1 MALMNDV
8 YSYIES
14 NYQPNEPIF
23 LSELSIPDMKA
34 VSVRQ
39 QMKKLTESGQLKRF
53 DTGIY
58 YIPKKSIFRSGSTLS
73 VDEVIRRKYMADG
86 ENCCGYVGGILFA
99 NQLGLTT
106 QVPGVYEIYT
116 NKATTDYRETQLAN
130 LRVILRKPY
139 CAIDEKNAETLQFL
153 DLLKEIV
160 DISEVDGEELTNR
173 LIGYMKKKNIG
184 FESMRP
190 FLPYYP
196 ERIYKNMYEVGLLN
210 GVSICT
216 FEAG

>member
-1 MALMNDV
+1 MTLIDEV
-8 YSYIES
+8 YSYIEK

-23 LSELSIPDMKA
+23 MSDLNIQGIKP

-39 QMKKLTESGQLKRF
+39 QIKKLTEAGKLKRF

-73 VDEVIRRKYMADG
+73 IDEVIKRKYLIDG
-86 ENCCGYVGGILFA
+86 KNCCGYVGGLLFA

-106 QVPGVYEIYT
+106 QVPAVYEVYT
-116 NKATTDYRETQLAN
+116 NKATTDYRETRLASF
-130 LRVILRKPY
+130 RVIIRKPS
-139 CAIDEKNAETLQFL
+139 CEINEKNVNTLQFL

-160 DISEVDGEELTNR
+160 DVTEINGIELTSR
-173 LIGYMKKKNIG
+173 LLNYMKENNIS
-184 FESMRP
+184 FEHMSE

-210 GVSICT
+210 GVS
-216 FEAG
+216 A

>member
-23 LSELSIPDMKA
+23 LSELSIPGMKA

-58 YIPKKSIFRSGSTLS
+58 YIPKKSMFRSGSTLS
-73 VDEVIRRKYMADG
+73 VDEVIRRKYLADG
-86 ENCCGYVGGILFA
+86 GNCCGYVGGILFA

-106 QVPGVYEIYT
+106 QVPGAYEIYT
-116 NKATTDYRETQLAN
+116 NEGYNGLSRNSTCKSACDFTKAILCDRREKCGNAPVPGLTKGDCRYFRSRRRRTD
-130 LRVILRKPY
+130 KPS
-139 CAIDEKNAETLQFL
+139 DRLHEKE
-153 DLLKEIV
+153 KH
-160 DISEVDGEELTNR
+160 
-173 LIGYMKKKNIG
+173 
-184 FESMRP
+184 
-190 FLPYYP
+190 
-196 ERIYKNMYEVGLLN
+196 RI
-210 GVSICT
+210 
-216 FEAG
+216 

>member
-8 YSYIES
+8 YSYIAS

-23 LSELSIPDMKA
+23 LSEIKIPDMKA

-39 QMKKLTESGQLKRF
+39 QMKKLMESGQIKRF

-58 YIPKKSIFRSGSTLS
+58 YIPKESIFRSGSTLS
-73 VDEVIRRKYMADG
+73 VDEVIRKKYLADG
-86 ENCCGYVGGILFA
+86 GICCGYVGGILFA

-106 QVPGVYEIYT
+106 QVPGAYEIYT
-116 NKATTDYRETQLAN
+116 NKATTEYRETHIAK

-139 CAIDEKNAETLQFL
+139 CEINEKNVAILQFL

-173 LIGYMKKKNIG
+173 LIGYMKKKSIG
-184 FESMRP
+184 FESMRT

-210 GVSICT
+210 GV
-216 FEAG
+216 FA

>member
-1 MALMNDV
+1 MVLMNDV
-8 YSYIES
+8 YRYIE
-14 NYQPNEPIF
+14 NNQQLNEPIF
-23 LSELSIPDMKA
+23 LSELNIPGMKA

-39 QMKKLTESGQLKRF
+39 QLKKLTESGRLKRF

-58 YIPKKSIFRSGSTLS
+58 YIPKKSMFRSGSTLS
-73 VDEVIRRKYMADG
+73 VDEVIRRKYLTDG

-99 NQLGLTT
+99 NQLGMTT
-106 QVPGVYEIYT
+106 QVPRAYEIYT
-116 NKATTDYRETQLAN
+116 NKATTEYRETKLAN

-139 CAIDEKNAETLQFL
+139 CAIDEKNAVMLQFL

-173 LIGYMKKKNIG
+173 LISYMKKKSIG
-184 FESMRP
+184 FENMRQ

-210 GVSICT
+210 GVS
-216 FEAG
+216 A

>member
-8 YSYIES
+8 YSYIEN
-14 NYQPNEPIF
+14 NYRPNEPIF
-23 LSELSIPDMKA
+23 LSELNIPGMKA

-58 YIPKKSIFRSGSTLS
+58 YIPKKSMFRSGSTLS
-73 VDEVIRRKYMADG
+73 VDEVIRRKYLADG

-106 QVPGVYEIYT
+106 QVPAVYEIYT
-116 NKATTDYRETQLAN
+116 NKATTEYRETELAN

-139 CAIDEKNAETLQFL
+139 CTIDEKNVATLQFL

-160 DISEVDGEELTNR
+160 DVSEVDGEELTNR
-173 LIGYMKKKNIG
+173 LIGYMKKKSIG

-210 GVSICT
+210 GVS
-216 FEAG
+216 A

>member
-8 YSYIES
+8 YRYIEN
-14 NYQPNEPIF
+14 NYRSNEPIF
-23 LSELSIPDMKA
+23 LSELNIPGMKA

-58 YIPKKSIFRSGSTLS
+58 YIPKKSMFRSGSTLS
-73 VDEVIRRKYMADG
+73 VDEVIRRKYLADG

-106 QVPGVYEIYT
+106 QVPAVYEIYT
-116 NKATTDYRETQLAN
+116 NKATTEYRETELAN

-139 CAIDEKNAETLQFL
+139 CTIDEKNATTLQFL

-160 DISEVDGEELTNR
+160 DVSEVDGEELTNR

-210 GVSICT
+210 GVS
-216 FEAG
+216 A

>member
-1 MALMNDV
+1 MVLMNDV
-8 YSYIES
+8 YRYIEN
-14 NYQPNEPIF
+14 NYQLNEPIF
-23 LSELSIPDMKA
+23 LSELNIPGMKA

-39 QMKKLTESGQLKRF
+39 QLKKLTESGRLKRF

-58 YIPKKSIFRSGSTLS
+58 YIPKKSMFRSGSTLS
-73 VDEVIRRKYMADG
+73 VDEVIRRKYLTDG

-99 NQLGLTT
+99 NQLGMTT
-106 QVPGVYEIYT
+106 QVPRAYEIYT
-116 NKATTDYRETQLAN
+116 NKATTEYRETKLAN

-139 CAIDEKNAETLQFL
+139 CAIDEKNAVMLQFL

-160 DISEVDGEELTNR
+160 DISEADGEELTNR
-173 LIGYMKKKNIG
+173 LISYMKKKSIG
-184 FESMRP
+184 FENMRQ

-210 GVSICT
+210 GVS
-216 FEAG
+216 A

>member
-1 MALMNDV
+1 MVLMNDV
-8 YSYIES
+8 YRYIEN
-14 NYQPNEPIF
+14 NYQLNEPIF
-23 LSELSIPDMKA
+23 LSELNIPGMKA

-39 QMKKLTESGQLKRF
+39 QLKKLTESGRLKRF

-58 YIPKKSIFRSGSTLS
+58 YIPKKSMFRSGSTLS
-73 VDEVIRRKYMADG
+73 VDEVIRRKYLTDG

-99 NQLGLTT
+99 NQLGMTT
-106 QVPGVYEIYT
+106 QVPRAYEIYT
-116 NKATTDYRETQLAN
+116 NKATTEYRETKLAN

-139 CAIDEKNAETLQFL
+139 CAIDEKNAVMLQFL

-173 LIGYMKKKNIG
+173 LISYMKKKSIG
-184 FESMRP
+184 FENMRQ
-190 FLPYYP
+190 FLTYYP

-210 GVSICT
+210 GVS
-216 FEAG
+216 A

>member
-1 MALMNDV
+1 MTLMDEV
-8 YSYIES
+8 YSYIEK

-23 LSELSIPDMKA
+23 MSDLNIQGIKP

-39 QMKKLTESGQLKRF
+39 QIKKLTEAGKLQRF
-53 DTGIY
+53 DTRIY

-73 VDEVIRRKYMADG
+73 IDEVIKRKYLIDG
-86 ENCCGYVGGILFA
+86 KNCCGYVGGLLFA

-106 QVPGVYEIYT
+106 QVPAVYEVYT
-116 NKATTDYRETQLAN
+116 NKATTDYRETRLASF
-130 LRVILRKPY
+130 RVIIRKPS
-139 CAIDEKNAETLQFL
+139 CEINEKNVNTLQFL

-160 DISEVDGEELTNR
+160 DVTEINGIELTSR
-173 LIGYMKKKNIG
+173 LLNYMKENNIS
-184 FESMRP
+184 FEHMSE

-210 GVSICT
+210 GVS
-216 FEAG
+216 A

>member
-8 YSYIES
+8 YSYIEN

-23 LSELSIPDMKA
+23 LSELNIPGMKA

-58 YIPKKSIFRSGSTLS
+58 YIPKKSMFRSGSTLS
-73 VDEVIRRKYMADG
+73 VDEVIRKKYLADG
-86 ENCCGYVGGILFA
+86 ETCCGYVGGILFA

-106 QVPGVYEIYT
+106 QVPGVYE
-116 NKATTDYRETQLAN
+116 A
-130 LRVILRKPY
+130 
-139 CAIDEKNAETLQFL
+139 TLQFL

-173 LIGYMKKKNIG
+173 LIGYMKKKSIR

-210 GVSICT
+210 GVST
-216 FEAG
+216 

>member
-1 MALMNDV
+1 MVLMNDV
-8 YSYIES
+8 YRYIEN
-14 NYQPNEPIF
+14 NYQLNEPIF
-23 LSELSIPDMKA
+23 LSELNIPGMKA

-39 QMKKLTESGQLKRF
+39 QLKKLTESGRLKRF

-58 YIPKKSIFRSGSTLS
+58 YIPKKSMFRSGSTLS
-73 VDEVIRRKYMADG
+73 VDEVIRRKYLTDG

-99 NQLGLTT
+99 NQLGMTT
-106 QVPGVYEIYT
+106 QVPRAYEIYT
-116 NKATTDYRETQLAN
+116 NKATTEYRETKLAN

-139 CAIDEKNAETLQFL
+139 CAIDEKNAVMLQFL

-173 LIGYMKKKNIG
+173 LISYMKKKSIG
-184 FESMRP
+184 FENMRQ

-210 GVSICT
+210 GVS
-216 FEAG
+216 A

>member
-1 MALMNDV
+1 MALTNTV
-8 YSYIES
+8 YNYIEK
-14 NYQPNEPIF
+14 NYRPNEPIF
-23 LSELSIPDMKA
+23 LSELNIPDMKA

-39 QMKKLTESGQLKRF
+39 QLKKLTEVGKLKRF

-73 VDEVIRRKYMADG
+73 VDAVIKRKYLEDR

-106 QVPGVYEIYT
+106 QVPGAYEIYT
-116 NKATTDYRETQLAN
+116 NKATTEYRETQLAN

-139 CAIDEKNAETLQFL
+139 CAIDAENAATLQFL
-153 DLLKEIV
+153 DLLKEIR

-173 LIGYMKKKNIG
+173 LVSYMKKKSIG
-184 FESMRP
+184 FENIRQ

-210 GVSICT
+210 GIS
-216 FEAG
+216 A

>member
-8 YSYIES
+8 YSYIEK
-14 NYQPNEPIF
+14 NYRSNEPIF
-23 LSELSIPDMKA
+23 LSELNIPGMKA

-58 YIPKKSIFRSGSTLS
+58 YIPKKSMFRSGSTLS
-73 VDEVIRRKYMADG
+73 VDEVIRRKYLADG

-106 QVPGVYEIYT
+106 QVPAVYEIYT
-116 NKATTDYRETQLAN
+116 NKATTEYRETELAN

-139 CAIDEKNAETLQFL
+139 CTIDEKNVATLQFL

-160 DISEVDGEELTNR
+160 DVSEVDGEELTNR
-173 LIGYMKKKNIG
+173 LIGYMKKKSIR

-210 GVSICT
+210 GVS
-216 FEAG
+216 A

>member
-8 YSYIES
+8 YSYITS

-23 LSELSIPDMKA
+23 LSELKIPDIKA

-39 QMKKLTESGQLKRF
+39 QMKKLMESGQIKRF
-53 DTGIY
+53 DMGIY
-58 YIPKKSIFRSGSTLS
+58 YIPKKSMFRSGSTLS
-73 VDEVIRRKYMADG
+73 VDEVIRKKYLADG
-86 ENCCGYVGGILFA
+86 ENCCGYVGGIFFA

-116 NKATTDYRETQLAN
+116 NKATTEYRETHIAK

-139 CAIDEKNAETLQFL
+139 CQIDEKNVATLQFL

-173 LIGYMKKKNIG
+173 LISYMKKKSIG
-184 FESMRP
+184 FESMRT

-210 GVSICT
+210 GV
-216 FEAG
+216 FA

>member
-1 MALMNDV
+1 MALANEV
-8 YSYIES
+8 YSYIVN

-23 LSELSIPDMKA
+23 LSELNIPGMKA

-39 QMKKLTESGQLKRF
+39 QMKKLVESGRHKHF
-53 DTGIY
+53 DMGIY
-58 YIPKKSIFRSGSTLS
+58 YIPEKSMFRSGSTPS
-73 VDEVIRRKYMADG
+73 VDQVIRKKYLADEG
-86 ENCCGYVGGILFA
+86 NCCGYVGGILFA

-116 NKATTDYRETQLAN
+116 NKATTEYRETQVAK

-139 CAIDEKNAETLQFL
+139 FEIDEKNAVTLQFL

-173 LIGYMKKKNIG
+173 LISYMKKKSIG
-184 FESMRP
+184 FESMRQ

-196 ERIYKNMYEVGLLN
+196 ERIYKNMCEVGLLN
-210 GVSICT
+210 GV
-216 FEAG
+216 FA